1 MPHRSP
7 VAIETP
13 HEQLNRDEI
22 GYVPSGNNR
31 YALMHLE
38 VAAMNIR
45 ALSIRTMVTLATA
58 AAGLALVTATSA
70 AAASASAAPLTSK
83 TIVATVMTGQQE
95 TPPADLDGIGV
106 AAFEINPATGAICYQ
121 IAVAHLDGQV
131 TAAHIHKAPPGVA
144 GPIVVPLTPPTN
156 GFVNACTTA
165 APALAAD
172 IAAHPGNYY
181 ANVHTT
187 VFPAG
192 AVRGQLHG

>member
-1 MPHRSP
+1 

-13 HEQLNRDEI
+13 CELLNRYEI
-22 GYVPSGNNR
+22 GHVPSGNNR

-38 VAAMNIR
+38 VVPVNIR
-45 ALSIRTMVTLATA
+45 SLSIRTLFTLVPA
-58 AAGLALVTATSA
+58 AAALTLVTATSA
-70 AAASASAAPLTSK
+70 AAAGPAPHTQHASS

-106 AAFEINPATGAICYQ
+106 AAFEINPASGTICYQ

-144 GPIVVPLTPPTN
+144 GPIVVPLTPPVN

-172 IAAHPGNYY
+172 IAAHPGAYY